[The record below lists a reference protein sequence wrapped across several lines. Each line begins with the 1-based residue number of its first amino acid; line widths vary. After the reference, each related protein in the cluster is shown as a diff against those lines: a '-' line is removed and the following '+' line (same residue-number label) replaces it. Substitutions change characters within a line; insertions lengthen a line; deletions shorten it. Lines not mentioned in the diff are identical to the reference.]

1 MIGSISLALFTGIH
15 ILTLQRFT
23 EGLDLFHQTV
33 IGHHQSEVK
42 TGLRFLILARQQ
54 VKDHPTTEAYHG
66 STLTISILYV
76 VDVFG
81 CFYTFGFYPL
91 FDSFAQTRGVNQ
103 TRIRSQTGHGFLNLG
118 FILC

>member
-54 VKDHPTTEAYHG
+54 MENNPTTEAYHG

-76 VDVFG
+76 VNVLG
-81 CFYTFGFYPL
+81 CFHSFLLYPFL
-91 FDSFAQTRGVNQ
+91 DGFAQTRGVNE
-103 TRIRSQTGHGFLNLG
+103 TRERTQTGHGLLDLSL
-118 FILC
+118 ILC